1 MNSRGCFNNHLL
13 QYCYHITSRQVANT
27 KRSHFRGYIVLTHG
41 SIYILRFFLG
51 QFCRGSKVGLFEN
64 GFIIIFPKWPYMG
77 VLLCIPFSDIPK
89 VLRIFI
95 SKSGSFFERPY
106 TWEWNSHARPDSS
119 ALFINLTPKIIWRAN
134 TPSPPQYIIPNT
146 SHKPFFGGFKL
157 IWNRQWG
164 LFSVRGMGLFY
175 LVLRANHS
183 KVVRAL
189 LTCLEVADDSLSFC
203 ERDGWRAVSVAAAWW
218 GGWWV
223 GLWFKFKR

>member
-1 MNSRGCFNNHLL
+1 VNSRGCFNNHLV

-41 SIYILRFFLG
+41 SIYILRFFG
-51 QFCRGSKVGLFEN
+51 ANFVEV
-64 GFIIIFPKWPYMG
+64 PKWDCLKMG
-77 VLLCIPFSDIPK
+77 SSSYFLSGHTWGFCSVSHFQTYPKCWGYLYPNLDHFLSGHTHGSEIHMPAPTVRHYSSILHQRLYGVEIPL
-89 VLRIFI
+89 V
-95 SKSGSFFERPY
+95 
-106 TWEWNSHARPDSS
+106 
-119 ALFINLTPKIIWRAN
+119 
-134 TPSPPQYIIPNT
+134 PPQYIIPNT